1 MVKESV
7 VLYSGMGVGHLVPMT
22 ELANLFYQHGF
33 SVTVVSADPPNKT
46 GSAYNFIQQLSKQ
59 NQLISFHNI
68 PAVIQSDPNQHPMTL
83 MFKAI
88 HANNRNLYDFISS
101 LSSTNKIRALIV
113 DVFCTDALDIACQ
126 LGIPAYV
133 HFPCAA
139 SVLAI
144 YIHLPFF
151 HNTTDTSFK
160 DMGCTSIDFPGVP
173 PIPISDIPETL
184 QDRDTEICQTRIKK
198 FKQLAEAD
206 GILVNSFESLEMRAV
221 RALNE
226 GVCLPGGKMPPVYF
240 IGPLVKN
247 EKSEGIE
254 ERHMCLTWLDSQP
267 TGSVI
272 FVCFGSFVAL
282 PINQIQ
288 EIAIGLENSSQRF
301 LWVVRSADDESKM
314 FEPQDDPDLDSVLP
328 EGFLDRTKNRGMVVK
343 SWAPQVEV
351 LNHASV
357 GGFVSHCGW
366 NSTLEAI
373 VSGVPIICW
382 PIFAEQGLNKVLLTE
397 EIMVGVAMK
406 GCVDD
411 DFVRAEEVEAKVK
424 WLMES
429 EGGRI
434 LKDRMLVVKEKAK
447 EAIAEY
453 GPSAMAFMGF
463 LRDLKIRLK
472 AEERSL

>member
-1 MVKESV
+1 
-7 VLYSGMGVGHLVPMT
+7 
-22 ELANLFYQHGF
+22 
-33 SVTVVSADPPNKT
+33 
-46 GSAYNFIQQLSKQ
+46 
-59 NQLISFHNI
+59 
-68 PAVIQSDPNQHPMTL
+68 
-83 MFKAI
+83 
-88 HANNRNLYDFISS
+88 
-101 LSSTNKIRALIV
+101 
-113 DVFCTDALDIACQ
+113 
-126 LGIPAYV
+126 
-133 HFPCAA
+133 
-139 SVLAI
+139 
-144 YIHLPFF
+144 
-151 HNTTDTSFK
+151 
-160 DMGCTSIDFPGVP
+160 
-173 PIPISDIPETL
+173 
-184 QDRDTEICQTRIKK
+184 
-198 FKQLAEAD
+198 
-206 GILVNSFESLEMRAV
+206 
-221 RALNE
+221 
-226 GVCLPGGKMPPVYF
+226 MPPVYF
-240 IGPLVKN
+240 IGPFVKN

-254 ERHMCLTWLDSQP
+254 ERHMCLMWLDSQP
-267 TGSVI
+267 KGSVI

-328 EGFLDRTKNRGMVVK
+328 EGFLDRTKIRGMVVK

-366 NSTLEAI
+366 NSSLEAI

-447 EAIAEY
+447 EAIAEH
-453 GPSAMAFMGF
+453 GPSAMAFMGL